1 MVRLEDE
8 VVGQT
13 DGGMDLEVNKVDR
26 EKQVC
31 ENDADVVKRSGFG
44 TDYK

>member
-1 MVRLEDE
+1 MWEITTVARCVAREEKVVRLEDE

-26 EKQVC
+26 EK
-31 ENDADVVKRSGFG
+31 
-44 TDYK
+44 